1 MKQNSGQRIDLDSLK
16 TEHSGLKGLFEL
28 LLRRFKVAMH
38 ITTMIPVYLFACAVL
53 SFSLIPAVSIFR
65 YAQEQAVNQPFYLQN
80 IFFAFALGAGFFSY
94 GFSLIF
100 IVPTINYLIGGR
112 LKEWRG
118 PYYSFE
124 SLRWFLHNGLTYL
137 VRFTFL
143 EFVTPS
149 PLGILFYQMMGMKIG
164 KGVQINSTWIS
175 DPSLIEIGDKATI
188 GGSVT
193 LVAHYGQG
201 GLLIVAPVKIGANC
215 TIGLK
220 ATVMG
225 GVTIGD
231 GAKILPHSIVLPKTV
246 IPAGEI
252 WGGVPAQKIE
262 IKKIYAENK
271 KSA

>member
-1 MKQNSGQRIDLDSLK
+1 M
-16 TEHSGLKGLFEL
+16 
-28 LLRRFKVAMH
+28 
-38 ITTMIPVYLFACAVL
+38 FACIILGVCL
-53 SFSLIPAVSIFR
+53 VPAVSVFR
-65 YAQEQAVNQPFYLQN
+65 WFQELGADQSLIVQN
-80 IFFAFALGAGFFSY
+80 VFFAFSLAAGFFLY

-100 IVPTINYLIGGR
+100 VAPAVNIMIGGR

-137 VRFTFL
+137 ARFTFL

-175 DPSLIEIGDKATI
+175 DPSLIEIGDKTTI

-201 GLLIVAPVKIGANC
+201 GLLVVAPVKIGSSC

-225 GVTIGD
+225 GTVIGD
-231 GAKILPHSIVLPKTV
+231 GAKVLPHSVVLPKTQ
-246 IPAGEI
+246 IPAGET

-262 IKKIYAENK
+262 IKKIYADNHK